1 MACNGGGRA
10 VDKHG
15 AGITAEAFNHEVS
28 GERVDVG
35 KAGNIGGD
43 VVRDG
48 DAPRVIGAF
57 EFLPCTGRADGQYA
71 TAKEGTGHFR
81 SDALHYPNALE
92 ARDQREFGAGG
103 VGTGHRDR
111 VGRVERAG
119 QHAHN
124 NLAALWSVRFGDVLD
139 RDVMDRAW
147 LSG

>member
-1 MACNGGGRA
+1 MACDGGERA

-35 KAGNIGGD
+35 KARNIGGD
-43 VVRDG
+43 VVGYG

-57 EFLPCTGRADGQYA
+57 EFLPCARRADGQDT

-81 SDALHYPNALE
+81 SDALDHPNAFE
-92 ARDQREFGAGG
+92 AWDQWKLGAGG

-124 NLAALWSVRFGDVLD
+124 NLAALWGGGFGDVLD
-139 RDVMDRAW
+139 SDVMDRAW

>member
-15 AGITAEAFNHEVS
+15 AGITAETFNHEVS
-28 GERVDVG
+28 GERVDVS
-35 KAGNIGGD
+35 KAGNISGD
-43 VVRDG
+43 VVGYG

-57 EFLPCTGRADGQYA
+57 EFLPCSRRADGQDA
-71 TAKEGTGHFR
+71 AAKEGAWHFR
-81 SDALHYPNALE
+81 TDALDHPNALE
-92 ARDQREFGAGG
+92 ARDQWKLGSGG
-103 VGTGHRDR
+103 VSTRHRDR

-124 NLAALWSVRFGDVLD
+124 DLATLWSIGFGDVLD